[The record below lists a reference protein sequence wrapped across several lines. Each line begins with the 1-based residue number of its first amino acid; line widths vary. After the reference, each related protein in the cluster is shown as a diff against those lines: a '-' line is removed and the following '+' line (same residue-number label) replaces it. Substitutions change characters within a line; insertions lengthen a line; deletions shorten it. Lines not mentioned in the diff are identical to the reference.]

1 MSSDPERP
9 ESPALA
15 AAKQIGEDV
24 EDLVIDAV
32 DELAHADEDD
42 AHHDAETVAL
52 LTPSSDDVLQLGS
65 IPLVERGTD
74 VEIKAA
80 LDHTNGANSPRG
92 RWFFKGRDDGQH
104 AALLDE
110 HAVYLLAVY
119 AEPVDGER
127 ELRAAIVV
135 PATVVDELLAGRW
148 YDSGRRE
155 GAVAK
160 LTWSAVLDPDDI
172 ENTHPDAGGD
182 SS

>member
-80 LDHTNGANSPRG
+80 RDRTNGVGSPRG

-110 HAVYLLAVY
+110 NAVYLLTVY
-119 AEPVDGER
+119 GEDVDSER
-127 ELRAAIVV
+127 EVLAAIVV
-135 PATVVDELLAGRW
+135 PATIVDELLRDRW
-148 YDSGRRE
+148 YDSGRVE

-160 LTWSAVLDPDDI
+160 LTWTAVLDVEVV
-172 ENTHPDAGGD
+172 ENTDPDAGGG
-182 SS
+182 SA